1 MRTIGIFG
9 GSFNPI
15 HNGHIVLARQL
26 RRAANL
32 DEVWLMVTPQNPLKQ
47 GSDELLDDHLRY
59 ALTRIALYGE
69 EGILATGY
77 ELHLPRP
84 NYTWNTLQH
93 LKADYPDCQFS
104 LLIGGDNWQ
113 LFPRW
118 YHADDILSHHHV
130 YVYPRSC
137 QPMSTGKDT
146 TPHAGTPQPQNV
158 TFIQAELLPVSS
170 TEIRQRVKQGE
181 PIDTLVPTVI
191 APLVRRLYG

>member
-15 HNGHIVLARQL
+15 HNGHITLARQL
-26 RRAANL
+26 RRMAAL

-47 GSDELLDDHLRY
+47 GNSELLDDRLRY
-59 ALTRIALYGE
+59 AMARIALYGE
-69 EGILATGY
+69 KGIIASDY
-77 ELHLPRP
+77 ELHMPRP
-84 NYTWNTLQH
+84 SYTWNTLQH

-104 LLIGGDNWQ
+104 LLVGGDNWQ

-118 YHADDILSHHHV
+118 YHAGDILSQHHV
-130 YVYPRSC
+130 YVYPRR
-137 QPMSTGKDT
+137 STASTED
-146 TPHAGTPQPQNV
+146 TPQASAGLPEGV

-181 PIDTLVPTVI
+181 RIDTLVPKVI